1 MTHMIEFVFL
11 SALSFLFGITSKI
24 VDGHQD
30 HGLNFFPGSGIVF
43 GLLCGGIAFYPK
55 NGS

>member
-1 MTHMIEFVFL
+1 MIEFVFL